1 MNSTSDATEVHS
13 VWLRPRRAAKEEPPL
28 SLERIVEAAVAVLD
42 EDGIEKLSMRRL
54 AQHLGVAAPSL
65 YWHVSTKDDVVDLA
79 VDAIFGE
86 LLPRNEPAAEWRD
99 EITALLTAWR
109 TTLLRHPWAA
119 AVTARRRPS
128 LGPNFLTQ
136 METLQAT
143 LVRTGFKGD
152 ALRAAT
158 WALYN
163 HVMGSAS
170 AETALHISDQERQL
184 GQERLQTEADRY
196 PTLASQRY
204 LYDDDWDGSFNT
216 GLRYLLDGLEI
227 QLNAA
232 TPAR

>member
-1 MNSTSDATEVHS
+1 MHS

-28 SLERIVEAAVAVLD
+28 SLARIVDAAVALLD
-42 EDGIEKLSMRRL
+42 EDGLEKLSMRRL

-86 LLPRNEPAAEWRD
+86 PSPRDEPAAEWRD
-99 EITALLTAWR
+99 EITDVLTAWR

-119 AVTARRRPS
+119 AVAARRRPS
-128 LGPNFLTQ
+128 LGPNFLRQ

-143 LVRTGFKGD
+143 LVRTGFRDD

-170 AETALHISDQERQL
+170 TETALHISEQERRL
-184 GQERLQTEADRY
+184 GQERLQAEADRY
-196 PTLASQRY
+196 PTLASERY
-204 LYDDDWDGSFNT
+204 LYDDDWDGSFST
-216 GLRYLLDGLEI
+216 GLRYLLDGLQI
-227 QLNAA
+227 QLSAN
-232 TPAR
+232 PPVK